1 MEFFVIKTSCRFQQ
15 HIYQEQSILRYISS
29 LEPRMLLSGNSIL
42 LFFIKLLKNLEN
54 QTQISSL
61 LKLIS
66 NWIDMCLGIQNQKQ
80 WLSLPSLLLGS
91 LVSWILVKIHRDKT
105 NAVIAVP
112 EWSTQ
117 YSAYPAVAT
126 DDQPEPIVFSW
137 DKHVGLN
144 KEHLIITLKKPFK
157 GVSIDTMRSWVKNIF
172 ILNSWFFFSHICWAA
187 STSKAKNME
196 VNIDEILKPDRWK
209 NRKNLFIFYDKV
221 ITTYAPDDIDF
232 NRICQV

>member
-15 HIYQEQSILRYISS
+15 HIYHEQSILRYISS

-126 DDQPEPIVFSW
+126 DDQPGPTVFSW

-144 KEHLIITLKKPFK
+144 KDHLIITLKKPFK

-172 ILNSWFFFSHICWAA
+172 ILNSCFFFLISAGQPQRVKQRTWR
-187 STSKAKNME
+187 STLMRYSNQIVGKIGKTFSSFMIKSLLNM
-196 VNIDEILKPDRWK
+196 LQM
-209 NRKNLFIFYDKV
+209 
-221 ITTYAPDDIDF
+221 T
-232 NRICQV
+232 